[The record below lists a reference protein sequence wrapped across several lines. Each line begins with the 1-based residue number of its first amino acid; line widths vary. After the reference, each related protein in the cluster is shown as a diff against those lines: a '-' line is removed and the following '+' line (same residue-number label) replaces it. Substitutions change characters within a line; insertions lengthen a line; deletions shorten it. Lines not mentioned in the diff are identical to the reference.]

1 MFLHGK
7 QVPRTIIVH
16 CAATQAQE
24 IESSETSA
32 GLYQNNYFGLTF
44 HFPEDWQTAARPTLD
59 SMDASGEGWTG
70 RVFRCGL
77 VVNNSVL
84 RASC

>member
-59 SMDASGEGWTG
+59 SMDASAE
-70 RVFRCGL
+70 RAGL
-77 VVNNSVL
+77 VGYFVAAWL
-84 RASC
+84 LTILC